1 MGRDEGMSKK
11 MRNTCCC
18 KKERKKMKQTFFR
31 GAAAIMNF
39 VHTRVRSFLK
49 KEKENVIIPFG
60 WKIVELIGFSTGE
73 NKAIRP

>member
-1 MGRDEGMSKK
+1 
-11 MRNTCCC
+11 
-18 KKERKKMKQTFFR
+18 MKQTFFR

-39 VHTRVRSFLK
+39 VHTRVRSFSK
-49 KEKENVIIPFG
+49 KEKENVIIR